1 MTEEKNQK
9 INLYADQLG
18 HRKYTL
24 ASLREKIEDQFHEE
38 TAGRTDIFQELDT
51 YQKRFQAVTE
61 TADYVLAME
70 YISLPAAEK
79 HQIIEQAVSNLFY
92 FGPLDSY
99 LRDEAITEMTM
110 EGPLEAHIR
119 RGFEDFISI
128 KPPFDSVPHLEQ
140 MLSRLIA
147 PAVLMSSDPF
157 LEIGLEFYGRPAR
170 LSLIAPPISVM
181 YSIQIRL
188 HPSQPIGIEA
198 LVPVHLPEHAQLKE
212 IVTAGHGLLIT
223 GEVGV
228 GKTTLL
234 AALVHILNDSQK
246 VMAVERAKEMRLPD
260 SVERLVSVPPR
271 PDVPGLSFGEQIRDA
286 LQHHAPRM
294 LALDEIRGDERM
306 AFWDALNNRDVQQLL
321 VAFRGTSDP
330 ARLLS
335 ALTIAIRKGYP
346 TLEAAALHQTLLEK
360 LPFVVALQRP
370 KKNLPPRLSLLA
382 RWVQEGDSLTLQPVG
397 QPDVR

>member
-1 MTEEKNQK
+1 MTDEKDP
-9 INLYADQLG
+9 NLYVDKLG

-38 TAGRTDIFQELDT
+38 TAGRTDILQELDT
-51 YQKRFQAVTE
+51 RQKRIQAVTE
-61 TADYVLAME
+61 TADYIFATE

-79 HQIIEQAVSNLFY
+79 QQIIEQAVANLFY
-92 FGPLDSY
+92 FGPLDPY
-99 LRDEAITEMTM
+99 LRDETITEITL

-119 RGFEDFISI
+119 RGFEDFTPV
-128 KPPFDSVPHLEQ
+128 KPPFESVPHLEQ

-147 PAVLMSSDPF
+147 PVVLINSEPF

-188 HPSQPIGIEA
+188 HPSHPVGIEA
-198 LVPVHLPEHAQLKE
+198 LVPVHTPEHALLKE
-212 IVTAGHGLLIT
+212 IVTSGRGLLIT

-234 AALVHILNDSQK
+234 AALIHTLSDSQK
-246 VMAVERAKEMRLPD
+246 VVAVERAKEMRLPD
-260 SVERLVSVPPR
+260 SVERLAVVPPK
-271 PDVPGLSFGEQIRDA
+271 PDAPGLSFEEQIHEA
-286 LQHHAPRM
+286 LVHHAPHV

-306 AFWDALNNRDVQQLL
+306 AFWDALNTPEIQQLL

-346 TLEAAALHQTLLEK
+346 TLEAAALNQTLLEK

-382 RWVQEGDSLTLQPVG
+382 RWVQEGSSLTLQPVS
-397 QPDVR
+397 QRDVR